1 LPGKW
6 FLVVTSP
13 RQIVYPLRLRRQ
25 SSGFTLLELM
35 VVLVIIGG
43 LLSLVNLNASDT
55 QIQDETGRF
64 ATTLVIEMNLY
75 REEAAYRN
83 LDLGLA
89 MDRDELILLSWQ
101 DVRQQANKGTLSVE
115 ELSEIAKNP
124 WQAYSSASLGAPEV
138 PEGMTMTLEVDDAEV
153 DFEALL
159 DNDNGSLPALQFLS
173 SEEYTAF
180 DLTIGHDADSRFT
193 FVIHGDGFN
202 PVWKEL
208 VRYEH

>member
-1 LPGKW
+1 
-6 FLVVTSP
+6 
-13 RQIVYPLRLRRQ
+13 
-25 SSGFTLLELM
+25 M

-75 REEAAYRN
+75 REEA
-83 LDLGLA
+83 
-89 MDRDELILLSWQ
+89 
-101 DVRQQANKGTLSVE
+101 
-115 ELSEIAKNP
+115 
-124 WQAYSSASLGAPEV
+124 
-138 PEGMTMTLEVDDAEV
+138 
-153 DFEALL
+153 
-159 DNDNGSLPALQFLS
+159 DNGPLPALQFLS

-180 DLTIGHDADSRFT
+180 DLTIGHDADSRFA